1 MKIPFAVFLF
11 LLVHTQ
17 TTHAQ
22 VSSTDT
28 TPYELNW
35 TVEGFTF
42 GAGIVTAFAASAVDE
57 SIPILSVTEIA
68 ALDKNSIN
76 ALDRISVGNYSLSQ
90 DKISDVLAG
99 ASILSP
105 ALLMLDPSIRKDA
118 GTISTMYLETILFA
132 NFLPSF
138 GKGTAK
144 RIRPYVYS
152 PNAPLTEKQHED
164 ARRSFFSRHATWAFA
179 TSVFF
184 ATVYTDY
191 HPDSEYGN
199 YIWGGAIGLASTVS
213 LLRVTSG
220 AHFIS
225 DIVVGAAV
233 GSTLGYVI
241 PYLHRTNTTAVSLSP
256 LIAPDYRGFSL
267 SINLK

>member
-1 MKIPFAVFLF
+1 MKCATIPLF
-11 LLVHTQ
+11 LLLY
-17 TTHAQ
+17 TTVLFSQ
-22 VSSTDT
+22 EPSSDQS
-28 TPYELNW
+28 PYRTGW
-35 TVEGFTF
+35 TVDGLTF
-42 GAGIVTAFAASAVDE
+42 GTGIITAFAASAVDD
-57 SIPILSVTEIA
+57 SIPILSLAEIA

-76 ALDRISVGNYSLSQ
+76 ALDRISAGNYSLTQ
-90 DKISDVLAG
+90 DKISDALVG

-118 GTISTMYLETILFA
+118 GTISTMYLETVLFA
-132 NFLPSF
+132 TFLPSF

-152 PNAPLTEKQHED
+152 SAAPLDEKQNED
-164 ARRSFFSRHATWAFA
+164 ARRSFFSGHATWAFA

-191 HPDSEYGN
+191 HPDSEYRDV
-199 YIWGGAIGLASTVS
+199 IWGSAIGLASTVS

-225 DIVVGAAV
+225 DVVVGAAV

-241 PYLHRTNTTAVSLSP
+241 PYIHRTHTATVSLSP
-256 LIAPDYRGFSL
+256 LIGPDYRGLAL
-267 SINLK
+267 SVNLK